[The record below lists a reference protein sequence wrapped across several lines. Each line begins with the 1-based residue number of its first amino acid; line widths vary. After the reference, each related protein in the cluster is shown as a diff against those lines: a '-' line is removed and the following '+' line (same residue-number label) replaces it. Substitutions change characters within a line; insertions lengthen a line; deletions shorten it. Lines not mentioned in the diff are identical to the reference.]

1 MNQLQQARALLNGR
15 LKPSLSM
22 LRVSASYPVLTTEP
36 GQKRCRCVDQ
46 IACAHTA
53 REAAA
58 FPLVV
63 PARLTRQA
71 GRRIASSD
79 KRVLS
84 AAAKTEIMGLIAT
97 IDVNAEHDMGR
108 GMDMDTG
115 DGGGVG
121 GAGTG
126 AGAGPGA
133 GEVVVVFS
141 A

>member
-1 MNQLQQARALLNGR
+1 MNQLQQAQALLNGR

-53 REAAA
+53 REAAT

-71 GRRIASSD
+71 GRRIASSE

-97 IDVNAEHDMGR
+97 IDVNAEHDM
-108 GMDMDTG
+108 DIDTG
-115 DGGGVG
+115 DGS
-121 GAGTG
+121 GAGG
-126 AGAGPGA
+126 AGAGA
-133 GEVVVVFS
+133 GSGGGGGGVSS
-141 A
+141 AGS

>member
-1 MNQLQQARALLNGR
+1 MRIGNPGDILLEVEKFEPVAAGSSTFEWASKTELINAE
-15 LKPSLSM
+15 SL
-22 LRVSASYPVLTTEP
+22 RFVLTTEP

-71 GRRIASSD
+71 GRRIASSE
-79 KRVLS
+79 KRVIS

-97 IDVNAEHDMGR
+97 IDVNAEH
-108 GMDMDTG
+108 
-115 DGGGVG
+115 
-121 GAGTG
+121 
-126 AGAGPGA
+126 
-133 GEVVVVFS
+133 
-141 A
+141 